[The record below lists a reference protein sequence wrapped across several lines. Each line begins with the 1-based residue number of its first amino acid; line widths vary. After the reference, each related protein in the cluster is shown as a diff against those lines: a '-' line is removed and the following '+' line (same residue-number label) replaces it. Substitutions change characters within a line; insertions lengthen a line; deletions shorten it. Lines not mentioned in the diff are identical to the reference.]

1 VVVRDFREL
10 RVREKGHRLTRLI
23 YEATGGSPGRELYG
37 LMAQLRR
44 CSASIPANI
53 AEGCG
58 RSGDAELGRLTHPE
72 TRPTRRSLMDTP
84 ESSAPDVHPSTEDHD
99 DTVET
104 HHACLECPCACI
116 GGWVFVGY
124 KTSTA
129 RTGKPP
135 TGAVTARI
143 ADSPTPMAYAD
154 TSSDVPPAARYREQL
169 HDSHEQEENIR
180 KETNP
185 SVEPRRQVSVFALGA
200 ILGVR
205 FILNSLR
212 PLECLAQGHV
222 EEGGEGWKETRL

>member
-129 RTGKPP
+129 RRAKPP
-135 TGAVTARI
+135 TGAATARI

-154 TSSDVPPAARYREQL
+154 TSSDGGTSGPISRAIARFPRTGEK
-169 HDSHEQEENIR
+169 NTR
-180 KETNP
+180 NETNP
-185 SVEPRRQVSVFALGA
+185 SVEPEEASLRLCSRCDSRGA
-200 ILGVR
+200 IHPEFITPVR
-205 FILNSLR
+205 VSGTR
-212 PLECLAQGHV
+212 SH
-222 EEGGEGWKETRL
+222 GGRR